1 MRSSC
6 RLDGEQA
13 AHLVASVFLWW
24 GCPHGEAVPVCHP
37 CSGVGP
43 IPFSPSSVEP
53 APQFPLR
60 ARQFWRIQDGASSR
74 RGSGGGCRRW
84 QGDSSVTAALLSGL
98 LVPWPCCRFWLE
110 AGEFGACLRAG
121 QFCKQW
127 DVLSM
132 GRWKLTRLSA
142 LKRMINKD

>member
-1 MRSSC
+1 MPP
-6 RLDGEQA
+6 L
-13 AHLVASVFLWW
+13 LW
-24 GCPHGEAVPVCHP
+24 GGSHP
-37 CSGVGP
+37 LFTLLGRA
-43 IPFSPSSVEP
+43 SSVVP
-53 APQFPLR
+53 PQSTTVLEDPGWSFLSQR
-60 ARQFWRIQDGASSR
+60 
-74 RGSGGGCRRW
+74 